1 MAANQRHES
10 SLETRG
16 KIIAL
21 WDVGYTTHEI
31 ADEIDLSQGGRE
43 SFAPPPGRNKALE
56 PDLAYIQVTSNL
68 ADVNINSTASAVDNR
83 ISNANT
89 NNNRSDNTNRTRY
102 DLRHRPVS
110 FYPNQV
116 VWRKNFV
123 LSDASKFYA
132 AKLAD
137 KFIGPFLIHRKVSP
151 TTYELKDQN
160 GKVQPGTWN
169 VEHLKPHPHDD

>member
-1 MAANQRHES
+1 MRLLGSEYRITPDQ
-10 SLETRG
+10 
-16 KIIAL
+16 
-21 WDVGYTTHEI
+21 
-31 ADEIDLSQGGRE
+31 DE
-43 SFAPPPGRNKALE
+43 
-56 PDLAYIQVTSNL
+56 
-68 ADVNINSTASAVDNR
+68 
-83 ISNANT
+83 SNALDHLPQ
-89 NNNRSDNTNRTRY
+89 RSTCFNKLYMDVRARLQRAYEKSKHRY

-151 TTYELKDQN
+151 TTYELKDQIVIIVSN
-160 GKVQPGTWN
+160 AVWMRG
-169 VEHLKPHPHDD
+169 